1 MSYVNQ
7 KVQHKTLGAG
17 TIVAETDRAIVV
29 QFNTREVKFSFPESF
44 DGFLVFQNKELQSM
58 IEKQIAEKKKI
69 ILQKEAEEKKQFED
83 QRQLMKRTIG
93 STAQRKAKGSA
104 ATGIYILNF
113 QGPTSY
119 DDLKWFYEENDEK
132 TNLEALLGDA
142 EEGHTYWTVP
152 KFAKVGDRV
161 LFYCASTSTDTYH
174 LGNAIYEATERRDKK
189 MMAFGERERRMY
201 SSYAGTIMCTGIIT
215 DNPYKPSDSAWSEK
229 LLYAEIGKLQLIDNA
244 VTSKEI
250 NHYLKINRYNSVT
263 SVKPEQWKPL
273 KELIMKRNPSIKL

>member
-1 MSYVNQ
+1 MTYLNQ
-7 KVQHKTLGAG
+7 IVLHNTLGKG
-17 TIVAETDRAIVV
+17 VIVAEAETIIFVRFGDKEI
-29 QFNTREVKFSFPESF
+29 KFAFPECF
-44 DGFLVFQNKELQSM
+44 ERFVEFQDQKLQ
-58 IEKQIAEKKKI
+58 AEITKVIKKKHDAAK
-69 ILQKEAEEKKQFED
+69 QKEAEEKQQFYE
-83 QRQLMKRTIG
+83 QRQKIQKTIG
-93 STAQRKAKGSA
+93 NSTSKRSKGSA

-113 QGPTSY
+113 QGPSSY
-119 DDLKWFYEENDEK
+119 DELKWFYEEFDEK
-132 TNLEALLGDA
+132 TNLEELLEDA
-142 EEGHTYWTVP
+142 EEGTTHWTVP
-152 KFAKVGDRV
+152 KFAKIGDRV

-215 DNPYKPSDSAWSEK
+215 GNPYKPSDSAWSEK

-244 VTSKEI
+244 VTSREI

>member
-1 MSYVNQ
+1 MTYLNQ
-7 KVQHKTLGAG
+7 MVLHKTLGKGIIIAESE
-17 TIVAETDRAIVV
+17 TIIIVR
-29 QFNTREVKFSFPESF
+29 FGDKEIKFSFPDCFER
-44 DGFLVFQNKELQSM
+44 FLEFRDQKLQDEIM
-58 IEKQIAEKKKI
+58 KVIKKKHDVAK
-69 ILQKEAEEKKQFED
+69 QKEAEEKQQFYE
-83 QRQLMKRTIG
+83 QRQKIQKTIG
-93 STAQRKAKGSA
+93 SSTTKRSKGSA

-132 TNLEALLGDA
+132 TNLEALLEDA
-142 EEGHTYWTVP
+142 EEGTTYWTVP
-152 KFAKVGDRV
+152 KYAKVGDRV

-189 MMAFGERERRMY
+189 MMAVGERERRMY

-215 DNPYKPSDSAWSEK
+215 GNPYKPSDSAWGEK
-229 LLYAEIGKLQLIDNA
+229 LLSAEIGKLQLIDNA
-244 VTSKEI
+244 VTSREI